1 MCSTK
6 EKVIYSLR
14 TSSFAREIKK
24 EYKAGNLEWHI
35 ALNKLKYYIMKNKNF
50 GIGGRYGLC
59 DLTRGEGI
67 THFLCRPLSV

>member
-35 ALNKLKYYIMKNKNF
+35 ALNKLKYYFHKNKDF
-50 GIGGRYGLC
+50 SIGGCYGL
-59 DLTRGEGI
+59 DDQSRSEGI
-67 THFLCRPLSV
+67 VHFLCHS